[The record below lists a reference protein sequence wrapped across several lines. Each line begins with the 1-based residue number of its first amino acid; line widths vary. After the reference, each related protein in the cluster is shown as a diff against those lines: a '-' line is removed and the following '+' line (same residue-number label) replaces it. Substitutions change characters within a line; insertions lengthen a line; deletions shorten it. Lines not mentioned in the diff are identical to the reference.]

1 MCEKLL
7 CKGIVKVIKEA
18 YRRGW
23 NILSF
28 QYVQDCEKH
37 QCLLD
42 PNSYFLNVSVLK
54 SLPSRSLY
62 SIPVLG
68 MEEREMSQQRSFLAT
83 AKKRLREERRS
94 FQEDDIENQPRAHK
108 RKQAFGEAPPRPAGA
123 FAMFVKE
130 KTDTV
135 MKENPGTNAVHRL
148 TLI

>member
-1 MCEKLL
+1 
-7 CKGIVKVIKEA
+7 
-18 YRRGW
+18 
-23 NILSF
+23 
-28 QYVQDCEKH
+28 
-37 QCLLD
+37 
-42 PNSYFLNVSVLK
+42 
-54 SLPSRSLY
+54 
-62 SIPVLG
+62 

-135 MKENPGTNAVHRL
+135 MKENPATNAVHRL